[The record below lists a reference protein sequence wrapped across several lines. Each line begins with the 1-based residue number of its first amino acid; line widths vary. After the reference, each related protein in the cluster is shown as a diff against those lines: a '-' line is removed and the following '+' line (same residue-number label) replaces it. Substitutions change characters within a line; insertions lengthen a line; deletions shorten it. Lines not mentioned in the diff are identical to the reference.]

1 VVLNR
6 SGADEEPRPNLRV
19 RQPVPREPGDL
30 VFLSGQPSAAAGR
43 LGTPE
48 RGLPGGLQFPPGS
61 RGERGH
67 SHRLQHVVRRA
78 QLLAGL
84 GPAPLPPQPFPVQQV
99 RAGKVRA
106 HPRPAEPVD
115 RFAVTALGG
124 RTLGHQRPRARL
136 DTEGPLRPLAVVV
149 SVSRASARAAVT
161 PADAQV
167 YGNFLRD
174 PAHLEASFDWFRT
187 FPQDIK
193 DDAVDQQTKL
203 TMPVLAIGADHSL
216 GAAEA
221 NQVKQYATNVT
232 GMVIKNSGHWIYEE
246 HSAEMTQILLNF
258 LH

>member
-1 VVLNR
+1 
-6 SGADEEPRPNLRV
+6 
-19 RQPVPREPGDL
+19 
-30 VFLSGQPSAAAGR
+30 
-43 LGTPE
+43 
-48 RGLPGGLQFPPGS
+48 
-61 RGERGH
+61 
-67 SHRLQHVVRRA
+67 
-78 QLLAGL
+78 
-84 GPAPLPPQPFPVQQV
+84 
-99 RAGKVRA
+99 
-106 HPRPAEPVD
+106 
-115 RFAVTALGG
+115 
-124 RTLGHQRPRARL
+124 
-136 DTEGPLRPLAVVV
+136 VV